1 MENHWADQVAA
12 NIIRQKPDREIYTVA
27 SGITPSG
34 TVHIGNFR
42 ELITVDLVKRALEHK
57 GKKVRFIFSWDDYDV
72 FRKVPANMP
81 NQELLKKYLGKP
93 IVKTPD
99 PYGVL
104 PSYAKHHE
112 KQMEDSIA
120 KVGVHPAFIYQEERY
135 RSSAYAEGMRQA
147 MRGRRKIASIL
158 NEFRKEPLEENWV
171 PVSIFCASCDS
182 NETVISK
189 YDEEYGLSYECKSCS
204 HKESIDLR
212 KTSVAKLLW
221 RVDWPMRW
229 SVEKVDFE
237 PGGKDHSTD
246 GGSFDTGERIVK
258 EIYHCD
264 PPVYLKYDF
273 IRIKGKGGKISS
285 SSGDVIT
292 LDELLRIYEPE
303 MARWIFASYQPKVE
317 FAISF
322 DLDVLKNYE
331 DYDRLERRYYGAE
344 EVPEKQK
351 DSVKRLYELSQIGQV
366 PAQMPFQPSFRHL
379 CNVLQI
385 FGFDTERALQFY
397 GSEIKNEN
405 DRKRF
410 QVRSSC
416 AVNWLRE
423 DAPEDFKFQL
433 LTKTSVPTLEDPYRK
448 AFQHLTAYL
457 GSQEVIEETALSEK
471 IYSIINELA
480 IDNQI
485 FFKNL
490 YLALIGKE
498 KGPKLASFMAI
509 IGREKL
515 LDLLSF

>member
-1 MENHWADQVAA
+1 MENHWADQVAE
-12 NIIRQKPDREIYTVA
+12 NIIRKKPNQDLYTVA

-42 ELITVDLVKRALEHK
+42 ELITVDLVRRALERK

-99 PYGVL
+99 PFGKAA
-104 PSYAKHHE
+104 SYARHHE
-112 KQMEDSIA
+112 LEMENSIS
-120 KVGVHPAFIYQEERY
+120 KVGISPEFIYQEEHYRNSRY
-135 RSSAYAEGMRQA
+135 ADGIRQA
-147 MRGRRKIASIL
+147 MRSKEKIVSIL
-158 NEFRKEPLEENWV
+158 NEFRKEALEKDWV
-171 PVSIFCASCDS
+171 PVSVFCASCDS
-182 NETVISK
+182 NETLVSD
-189 YDEEYGLSYECKSCS
+189 YDNEYEIAYECRSCGF
-204 HKESIDLR
+204 KEKIDFR

-229 SVEKVDFE
+229 SVEHVDFE

-246 GGSFDTGERIVK
+246 GGSFDTAEKIVR
-258 EIYHCD
+258 EVYGQE

-285 SSGDVIT
+285 SSGEVIT
-292 LDELLRIYEPE
+292 LDELLRVYEPA

-331 DYDRLERRYYGAE
+331 DYDRMERRYFGLE
-344 EVPEKQK
+344 EVSEKLK
-351 DSVKRLYELSQIGQV
+351 ESNRRTYELSQVESI
-366 PAQMPFQPSFRHL
+366 PESMPFQPSFRHL

-385 FGFDTERALQFY
+385 YAFDMEKA
-397 GSEIKNEN
+397 KNYYAGNFKHEG
-405 DRKRF
+405 DEKRF
-410 QVRSSC
+410 RLRAEC
-416 AVNWLRE
+416 AANWLRE
-423 DAPEDFKFQL
+423 DAPEEFKFRLNTSQNLPSMEPPFRQALGKLGEYLKKTDPL
-433 LTKTSVPTLEDPYRK
+433 L
-448 AFQHLTAYL
+448 
-457 GSQEVIEETALSEK
+457 EEPLSEE
-471 IYSIINELA
+471 IYRIINELA
-480 IDNQI
+480 IDNQE
-485 FFKNL
+485 FFKTL

-498 KGPKLASFMAI
+498 KGPKLAAFMSV